1 MINNAT
7 LNAQDCNALYENSD
21 DEEYIE
27 QLSAD
32 DVAVLQ
38 ASNSIGSSYAEKSR
52 TTYFYGKSG
61 CLVQLRHWKKE
72 KALEVVGIKWDFQQ
86 LL

>member
-1 MINNAT
+1 MMLQYYKLQIQ
-7 LNAQDCNALYENSD
+7 LEVHMQKSL
-21 DEEYIE
+21 E
-27 QLSAD
+27 QR
-32 DVAVLQ
+32 
-38 ASNSIGSSYAEKSR
+38 IFMEKVD
-52 TTYFYGKSG
+52 